1 MLQGKVCLVTGTR
14 SGIGKAI
21 ALRFAEEGAVVFANA
36 KKEEDVREW
45 SDLIQVKGKIIPLPF
60 DVTDSGQVRESM
72 LKIKRQYGHLDVQVN
87 NAAVVSYEPMS
98 MMTRQNLESMFQ
110 VNVFAVFEMMQF
122 VSRMMKA
129 QSKGSII
136 NISSM
141 VGEKGAAGQAAYSM
155 TKGAVSSL
163 TKSAAKELAKDH
175 IRVNAIAPGMVRSER
190 FEKEMT
196 KRFPKMQENILWG
209 RLAEPEEIA
218 DACLFLASDLSAY
231 ISGQIIGVDGCM
243 ML

>member
-21 ALRFAEEGAVVFANA
+21 AIRFAEEGAVVFANA
-36 KKEEDVREW
+36 KKEEDVRGW

>member
-21 ALRFAEEGAVVFANA
+21 AIRFAEEGAVVFANA

-155 TKGAVSSL
+155 TKGAVSYL

>member
-21 ALRFAEEGAVVFANA
+21 AIRFAEEGAVVFANA

-129 QSKGSII
+129 QRKGSII

>member
-21 ALRFAEEGAVVFANA
+21 AIRFAEEGAVVFANA

-98 MMTRQNLESMFQ
+98 IMTRQNLESMFQ

>member
-21 ALRFAEEGAVVFANA
+21 AIRFAEEGAVVFANA

-190 FEKEMT
+190 YEKEMT

>member
-21 ALRFAEEGAVVFANA
+21 AIRFAEEGAVVFANA

-129 QSKGSII
+129 QSKGGLI

>member
-21 ALRFAEEGAVVFANA
+21 AIRFAEEGAVVFANA

-141 VGEKGAAGQAAYSM
+141 VGEKGAAGQAA
-155 TKGAVSSL
+155 
-163 TKSAAKELAKDH
+163 
-175 IRVNAIAPGMVRSER
+175 
-190 FEKEMT
+190 
-196 KRFPKMQENILWG
+196 
-209 RLAEPEEIA
+209 
-218 DACLFLASDLSAY
+218 
-231 ISGQIIGVDGCM
+231 
-243 ML
+243 

>member
-21 ALRFAEEGAVVFANA
+21 AIRFAEEGAVVFANA

-231 ISGQIIGVDGCM
+231 ISRQIIGVDGCM

>member
-21 ALRFAEEGAVVFANA
+21 AIRFAEEGAVVFANA

>member
-1 MLQGKVCLVTGTR
+1 
-14 SGIGKAI
+14 
-21 ALRFAEEGAVVFANA
+21 
-36 KKEEDVREW
+36 
-45 SDLIQVKGKIIPLPF
+45 
-60 DVTDSGQVRESM
+60 
-72 LKIKRQYGHLDVQVN
+72 
-87 NAAVVSYEPMS
+87 
-98 MMTRQNLESMFQ
+98 
-110 VNVFAVFEMMQF
+110 
-122 VSRMMKA
+122 
-129 QSKGSII
+129 
-136 NISSM
+136 M

>member
-21 ALRFAEEGAVVFANA
+21 AIRFAEEGAVVFANA

-87 NAAVVSYEPMS
+87 NDAVVSYEPMS

>member
-21 ALRFAEEGAVVFANA
+21 AIRFAEEGAVVFANA
-36 KKEEDVREW
+36 KKEEDVRGW

-60 DVTDSGQVRESM
+60 DVTDSVQVRESM
-72 LKIKRQYGHLDVQVN
+72 IKIKRQYGHLDVQVN

-129 QSKGSII
+129 QNKGSII

>member
-21 ALRFAEEGAVVFANA
+21 AIRFAEEGAVVFANA

-45 SDLIQVKGKIIPLPF
+45 SDLTQVKGKIIPLPF

>member
-36 KKEEDVREW
+36 KKEEDVRKW
-45 SDLIQVKGKIIPLPF
+45 ADLIQVKGKIIPIPF
-60 DVTDSGQVRESM
+60 DVTDSALVRESL
-72 LKIKRQYGHLDVQVN
+72 LKIREQYGRLDVQVN
-87 NAAVVSYEPMS
+87 NAAVISYEPMG
-98 MMTRQNLESMFQ
+98 MVTRQNLEKMFQ
-110 VNVFAVFEMMQF
+110 VNVFAVFEMIQM
-122 VSRMMKA
+122 VSRMMAGQK
-129 QSKGSII
+129 KGSII

-163 TKSAAKELAKDH
+163 TKSAAKELAQNH
-175 IRVNAIAPGMVRSER
+175 IRVNSVAPGMVCSER
-190 FEKEMT
+190 FESEMS
-196 KRFPKMQENILWG
+196 KRFPEMKDNILWG
-209 RLAEPEEIA
+209 RLAKPREIA
-218 DACLFLASDLSAY
+218 DVCLFLASDLSSY

-243 ML
+243 VL